1 MMRKFLLL
9 ALFFVGAIIAQA
21 GKVELANMA
30 KNASK
35 LAGKKVEFT
44 GMVYSVCPKS
54 DKRIFVSP
62 ENDRTVRMAV
72 VLKSGSAASFR
83 GKKVTVKG
91 VLKKVAYV
99 APKPCGRCDGESCAR
114 STSDEKTASYYVEAT
129 SVK

>member
-9 ALFFVGAIIAQA
+9 VLFFAGVIMAQA

-35 LAGKKVEFT
+35 FAGKKVEFT
-44 GMVYSVCPKS
+44 GMVFSVCPKS

-62 ENDRTVRMAV
+62 DNDKAVRMAV

-83 GKKVTVKG
+83 GKQVTVKG
-91 VLKKVAYV
+91 VLKKVAFV
-99 APKPCGRCDGESCAR
+99 DPKPCGRCDGQDCAK
-114 STSDEKTASYYVEAT
+114 SVSEEATATYYVEAT

>member
-1 MMRKFLLL
+1 MRKLLLL
-9 ALFFVGAIIAQA
+9 ALLVVGATFAQA
-21 GKVELANMA
+21 GKVELASMA
-30 KNASK
+30 KNPSK

-62 ENDRTVRMAV
+62 ENDKTVRMAV

-83 GKKVTVKG
+83 GGKVTVKG
-91 VLKKVAYV
+91 VLKKVAFV
-99 APKPCGRCDGESCAR
+99 DPKPCGRCDGQDCAK
-114 STSDEKTASYYVEAT
+114 SVSEGSTASYYVEAV